1 MEWAHPQ
8 YHTGSGWLKYLKPFL
23 KTCIVSCSPEKMSQ
37 KEYSFMRGERF
48 EASYVSHEKDVRL
61 YPFIPV
67 ALQQFSLAL
76 CSGNG
81 KVQLSSNDGPLSV
94 NCEGP
99 GHLT

>member
-1 MEWAHPQ
+1 
-8 YHTGSGWLKYLKPFL
+8 
-23 KTCIVSCSPEKMSQ
+23 MSQ

-99 GHLT
+99 GHST